1 MTLSIIA
8 EKENKSRSNSHKYS
22 PYDTAETI
30 QRFGYSVFPCRDKS
44 AYLGG
49 GVYHHSALDPNIIP
63 TELVGCTWDEVTVAL
78 STYNFLVIDIDS
90 AASSDGETGVQ
101 TWERLKKELGIT
113 DEPTVITPSEGYHYY
128 YRMPRNFLTIKNNKP
143 FLTATGQKA
152 QIDVKGFGGYVMA
165 PSSVTEKGKYQQQ
178 PPFYSSD
185 HKPLIPT
192 ELPEIPQKLLERLA
206 TNDRKPYQQ
215 CDKPTS
221 EPYRIQTLKL
231 TIDLLREMYG
241 EEAVLP
247 FLDALEPRQPSEL
260 VYSVMTDSHGIT
272 EDKMPQD
279 SDNSSQDAT
288 DDTPDTD
295 NQQEEESS
303 SESSKEDSG
312 EGAVDTEDETTDEV
326 TDEEQQEEQVEE
338 ELDISPLDPDIQ
350 RSVIRLQDR
359 LPLESTVISYMGIIG
374 GQVNHYVRLNRKL
387 YLTRL
392 HTLVVAQS
400 GAGKSEMLDPIV
412 YSLKKLQQTKVRE
425 YRVKVKEVKQREAE
439 NRKSKKKKGK
449 KADKQADPKSQEIT
463 QQEAPQESQQPE
475 TPLEMPIME
484 HYCYNTSL
492 TVQGIFD
499 RISDMDISGQN
510 GTLAVVNDEAASIFG
525 SMNKFSKGNDDW
537 STFIRIMDG
546 RDINTAFKSVPY
558 YCEEPR
564 VALVLGVQPET
575 LHAAWKKWKEQLEG
589 GFFSRFLYNF
599 VPKRKRQHRRLT
611 DEGLIN
617 DPKEQTYE
625 EKLLE
630 VIINEPIR
638 TLRLSDEAFQLYQ
651 VYDDEVTDKLSE
663 LDQLTGTINGFIS
676 STTAHSMNKVL
687 SVAAIAHTL
696 NITAR
701 KIRNELLKPD
711 VEEIITGA
719 EMKFAIEFVK
729 HYQNQLIRHLN
740 GVGSIDNTMTQEA
753 KKVCRFMV
761 EWMRD
766 NDQLEMPWTAVRRMP
781 LLRGAD
787 RKEYAERILAFLQ
800 DNVIVET
807 RTVITNPKNG
817 KASLMLKLTA
827 TGNRY
832 GS

>member
-1 MTLSIIA
+1 MILNTIA
-8 EKENKSRSNSHKYS
+8 EKEKKSISNRVKYK
-22 PYDTAETI
+22 PYDTAL
-30 QRFGYSVFPCRDKS
+30 RSRKYGYSVFPCKGKS
-44 AYLGG
+44 AYLEG
-49 GVYHHSALDPNIIP
+49 GVYHHSALDQQLI
-63 TELVGCTWDEVTVAL
+63 VGAFVEREWGDVTVAL
-78 STYNFLVIDIDS
+78 STYCFLVIDIDS
-90 AASSDGETGVQ
+90 AASEDGETGLQ
-101 TWERLKKELGIT
+101 TWQRLKVELGIT
-113 DEPTVITPSEGYHYY
+113 DEPTVITPSGGYHYY

-143 FLTATGQKA
+143 FLTATGKKA

-165 PSSVTEKGKYQQQ
+165 PSAVTGSGIYRPQDS
-178 PPFYSSD
+178 FYSPD
-185 HKPLIPT
+185 GKPLIPT
-192 ELPEIPQKLLERLA
+192 ELPEIPQKLLDRLDI
-206 TNDRKPYQQ
+206 NENKPYQQ
-215 CDKPTS
+215 CEKPAS
-221 EPYRIQTLKL
+221 EPYRLANLKL
-231 TIDLLREMYG
+231 TINLLREMYG

-247 FLDALEPRQPSEL
+247 FLDALEPRQPSTL
-260 VYSVMTDSHGIT
+260 DYSVTTDSQGVT
-272 EDKMPQD
+272 EEEISQD
-279 SDNSSQDAT
+279 NDNSSQDAAN
-288 DDTPDTD
+288 DASGIHS
-295 NQQEEESS
+295 QQETGSS
-303 SESSKEDSG
+303 SESSADDSSGDSG
-312 EGAVDTEDETTDEV
+312 EDTADTEDEA
-326 TDEEQQEEQVEE
+326 TDEEQQVQVEE
-338 ELDISPLDPDIQ
+338 SLDISPLDPDIQ
-350 RSVIRLQDR
+350 KSIIRLEDR
-359 LPLESTVISYMGIIG
+359 LPLESTTISYMGIIG
-374 GQVNHYVRLNRKL
+374 GQVNHYVRLNGKL
-387 YLTRL
+387 YKTRL

-412 YSLKKLQQTKVRE
+412 YSLTKLQQKKVRE
-425 YRVKVKEVKQREAE
+425 YRAAVKKVKLKEAE

-449 KADKQADPKSQEIT
+449 TADKQADPQPQEIT

-625 EKLLE
+625 EKLLDF
-630 VIINEPIR
+630 IINEPIR

-663 LDQLTGTINGFIS
+663 LDKLTGTINGFIS

-701 KIRNELLKPD
+701 KLRNELLKPD

-761 EWMRD
+761 GWMRD
-766 NDQLEMPWTAVRRMP
+766 NDQLEMPWTAVRKMP

-787 RKEYAERILAFLQ
+787 RKEYAEKMLAFLQ